1 MGEQQG
7 RNLRRRLPIHLLQAL
22 QVRSFSEDED
32 SRTEPAASAYLRGH
46 HRRGR
51 EAKAEDLTRLQAR
64 AMRATGVTLPLEE
77 DEGHGS
83 PSGALEGDA
92 KGGIHDAK
100 WR

>member
-51 EAKAEDLTRLQAR
+51 EAKAEDLTKLQAR
-64 AMRATGVTLPLEE
+64 ATLPLEE